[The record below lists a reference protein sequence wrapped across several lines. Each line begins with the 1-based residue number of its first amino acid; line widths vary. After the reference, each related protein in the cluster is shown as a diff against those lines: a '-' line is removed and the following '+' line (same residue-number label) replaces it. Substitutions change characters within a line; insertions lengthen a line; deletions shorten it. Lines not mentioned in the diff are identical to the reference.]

1 MESDE
6 IIDLEVEKKT
16 HANEFVGI
24 VEYVDADGSFLVLRS
39 ETTLKTNNINVSTKA
54 TIKDMDGR
62 TIALKDL
69 IRGTKLLVTGNYD
82 RGQFV
87 ADKIIVIK

>member
-1 MESDE
+1 
-6 IIDLEVEKKT
+6 
-16 HANEFVGI
+16 
-24 VEYVDADGSFLVLRS
+24 
-39 ETTLKTNNINVSTKA
+39 
-54 TIKDMDGR
+54 MDGK

-69 IRGTKLLVTGNYD
+69 ARGTKLLVTGNYD